1 MPIDYEAEYNNRARV
16 PEHPEI
22 FARWARAGED
32 YRAEAMK
39 ERRAELGL
47 SYGSSLRQFIDLF
60 SPRPGVVAPLA
71 LFVHGGYWRS
81 LDPSM
86 FSHMARGL
94 NAHGVAVAVVGYDL
108 CPEVTIAEIIDQI
121 RRACLFLWLRT
132 GQRMMIYGH
141 SAGGHLAGAMV
152 ATDWHA
158 LYPKAPPDLVPAAY
172 SISGLFD
179 LAPLVGLAMAQDLR
193 LDEAEARRVSP
204 LFWPAPKG
212 RVFDAVVGGAES
224 SEFLRQSRIVAD
236 SWGKAGA
243 QTRYEAIAGMNH
255 FTVID
260 ALADPQST
268 MVGRLAELA
277 AGRKKPAFMR
287 CVRSASGKLRGA
299 EVLRSQRSEKCLDPG
314 LGAAEDQRVDVV
326 RAFVGIDGFEIAQHA
341 HHVELVGDAVAAVDV
356 ARHARD
362 LERLAAIV
370 ALEQRHRRRRGSALL
385 Q

>member
-22 FARWARAGED
+22 FARWAREAED

-60 SPRPGVVAPLA
+60 SARHAVTAPLA
-71 LFVHGGYWRS
+71 LFIHGGYWRS
-81 LDPSM
+81 LDPSL

-94 NAHGVAVAVVGYDL
+94 NAHDVTVAVVGYDL
-108 CPEVTIAEIIDQI
+108 CPEVTIAEIIEQI
-121 RRACLFLWLRT
+121 RHACLFLWLRT

-141 SAGGHLAGAMV
+141 SAGGHLA
-152 ATDWHA
+152 ATMLATEWQA
-158 LYPKAPPDLVPAAY
+158 RYPKAPPDLVPAAY

-179 LAPLVGLAMAQDLR
+179 LAPLVSIPMAQDLR
-193 LDEAEARRVSP
+193 LDESEARSVSP

-212 RVFDAVVGGAES
+212 RPFDAVVGALES
-224 SEFLRQSRIVAD
+224 SEFLRQSRTIAD

-243 QTRYEAIAGMNH
+243 QTRYEAIPGTNH

-260 ALADPQST
+260 ALADPHSA

-277 AGRKKPAFMR
+277 
-287 CVRSASGKLRGA
+287 
-299 EVLRSQRSEKCLDPG
+299 
-314 LGAAEDQRVDVV
+314 
-326 RAFVGIDGFEIAQHA
+326 
-341 HHVELVGDAVAAVDV
+341 
-356 ARHARD
+356 
-362 LERLAAIV
+362 
-370 ALEQRHRRRRGSALL
+370 RR
-385 Q
+385 

>member
-22 FARWARAGED
+22 FARWTREAED

-60 SPRPGVVAPLA
+60 SARRAVTAPLA
-71 LFVHGGYWRS
+71 LFIHGGYWRS
-81 LDPSM
+81 LDPSL

-94 NAHGVAVAVVGYDL
+94 NAHDVTVAVVGYDL
-108 CPEVTIAEIIDQI
+108 CPEVTIAEIIEQM
-121 RRACLFLWLRT
+121 RHACLFLWLRT

-141 SAGGHLAGAMV
+141 SAGGHLA
-152 ATDWHA
+152 ATMLATEWQA
-158 LYPKAPPDLVPAAY
+158 RYPKAPPDLVPAAY

-179 LAPLVGLAMAQDLR
+179 LTPLAGIPMAQDLR
-193 LDEAEARRVSP
+193 LDESEARSVSP

-212 RVFDAVVGGAES
+212 RPFDAVVGALES
-224 SEFLRQSRIVAD
+224 SEFLRQSRTIAD

-243 QTRYEAIAGMNH
+243 QTRYEAIPGANH

-260 ALADPQST
+260 ALADPHSA

-277 AGRKKPAFMR
+277 
-287 CVRSASGKLRGA
+287 
-299 EVLRSQRSEKCLDPG
+299 
-314 LGAAEDQRVDVV
+314 
-326 RAFVGIDGFEIAQHA
+326 
-341 HHVELVGDAVAAVDV
+341 
-356 ARHARD
+356 
-362 LERLAAIV
+362 
-370 ALEQRHRRRRGSALL
+370 RR
-385 Q
+385 